1 METKSLI
8 QFNKHLLNTMIYLI
22 TLGKKIADSLKFI
35 LYYLQII
42 PFKYW
47 AFFEAFTVQAFFF
60 CCKRFYFS
68 QISFFLSSV
77 IIYPTFC
84 VHIKKKFITELV
96 D

>member
-22 TLGKKIADSLKFI
+22 PLGKKIADSLKFI

-60 CCKRFYFS
+60 LLQKILLFPD
-68 QISFFLSSV
+68 FFFP
-77 IIYPTFC
+77 IFC
-84 VHIKKKFITELV
+84 AYLPNILCPY
-96 D
+96 